1 MKRKLV
7 NTPAEAYEL
16 GYRLGEVR
24 GTYEATAATP
34 AEARDRDRLGLS
46 MINAVHAA
54 AIGNDAGD
62 YELHGAWA
70 EGINAGRA
78 SQLNEAAREYGHEAA
93 RA

>member
-1 MKRKLV
+1 MGRMI
-7 NTPAEAYEL
+7 NRPAEAYEL

-24 GTYEATAATP
+24 GTYETTAATP

-54 AIGNDAGD
+54 AIGRDAAD
-62 YELHGAWA
+62 YELHDAWA

-78 SQLNEAAREYGHEAA
+78 SQAA

>member
-1 MKRKLV
+1 MKLIKR
-7 NTPAEAYEL
+7 PAEAYEL
-16 GYRLGEVR
+16 GYRLGEVQ

-34 AEARDRDRLGLS
+34 AEARAFDRLALA
-46 MINAVHAA
+46 MINAAHQATIGGDAA
-54 AIGNDAGD
+54 D

-78 SQLNEAAREYGHEAA
+78 SQLNEAAQEYGHEAA